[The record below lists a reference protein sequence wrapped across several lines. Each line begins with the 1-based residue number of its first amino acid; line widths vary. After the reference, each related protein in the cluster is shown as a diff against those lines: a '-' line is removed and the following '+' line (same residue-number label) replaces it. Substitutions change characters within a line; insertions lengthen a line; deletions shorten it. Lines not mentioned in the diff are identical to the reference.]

1 MRTVD
6 KKALGER
13 VALRRSKLGMSQAAL
28 ADTVGMKQ
36 QGIVSIEAGDVAR
49 PRLLREIAAALKTTD
64 QWLLWQEGPEESA
77 PAIETNAPA
86 DAPGGYRP
94 PPQFLGERDL
104 PVYAA
109 AEGGPGQMVVST
121 DAIEHV
127 PRPWYLG
134 NVKDGF
140 AVLVVGDS
148 MEPAFEAGDM
158 AVVNPRLAPQ
168 RDKDVILVKGE
179 LEGDFIATVKRL
191 LSWNDREWKLRQFN
205 PRKDFTLPRKEWPRA
220 LRVVG
225 KFVGG

>member
-1 MRTVD
+1 MQQSD
-6 KKALGER
+6 
-13 VALRRSKLGMSQAAL
+13 L
-28 ADTVGMKQ
+28 A
-36 QGIVSIEAGDVAR
+36 EWAR
-49 PRLLREIAAALKTTD
+49 AALKGANVAQAELARQLTD
-64 QWLLWQEGPEESA
+64 ALGRSIDRAAVNKMLTGARRIAVDEMTEIARITGAPLPVDRPTES
-77 PAIETNAPA
+77 
-86 DAPGGYRP
+86 YRP

-121 DAIEHV
+121 EAIEYV

-140 AVLVVGDS
+140 AVLIVGDS
-148 MEPAFEAGDM
+148 MEPAFDAGDM

-191 LSWNDREWKLRQFN
+191 LSWNEREWKLRQFN